1 MASTSAAR
9 KHQRRQ
15 LLVNP
20 PLQYQFIGVLLV
32 VLLLLTIG
40 ALASV
45 YFALWFTLRTYGLS
59 EDPVAIA
66 QLTTVGLVVTFE
78 LLTFAPFV
86 VWLGLRMTHKVA
98 GPLVRIMATLRDM
111 TAGHFN
117 QRITLRKGDSLT
129 ELASAINLLADTLQ
143 SRRNS

>member
-1 MASTSAAR
+1 MASVSAAR

-20 PLQYQFIGVLLV
+20 PLQYQFIGVLLA

-59 EDPVAIA
+59 NDSVAVA

-78 LLTFAPFV
+78 LLIFAPCV

-98 GPLVRIMATLRDM
+98 GPLIRIMAALQQM
-111 TAGHFN
+111 AAGNYH
-117 QRITLRKGDSLT
+117 QHITLRKGDALV
-129 ELASAINLLADTLQ
+129 ELANAINLLADALR
-143 SRRNS
+143 SRSS